1 MALTKSNW
9 KICETPYHMINM
21 WHIFFPSIADFIA
34 HSQDVL
40 CAALSP
46 SNGRTLA
53 TGGEDKRVNLWL
65 VGQPRNITVSYIII
79 SIFHTILFK

>member
-1 MALTKSNW
+1 MTYFL
-9 KICETPYHMINM
+9 
-21 WHIFFPSIADFIA
+21 PSTADFIA
-34 HSQDVL
+34 HGQEVL

-65 VGQPRNITVSYIII
+65 VGQPRNITVSYFII
-79 SIFHTILFK
+79 SIIFHTMSCLNRVFLV